1 MRAIYGCRAKGGG
14 RGGRVRWAKNFSD
27 DGRNL
32 WRPRARVPK
41 KSKVRAAFLAFFLL
55 GPDDQIEENVRL
67 DRKHACAKRELCP
80 VG

>member
-1 MRAIYGCRAKGGG
+1 MEAASGSA
-14 RGGRVRWAKNFSD
+14 
-27 DGRNL
+27 
-32 WRPRARVPK
+32 K
-41 KSKVRAAFLAFFLL
+41 KSKVRAAFLAFLLL

>member
-27 DGRNL
+27 GGRNL

-41 KSKVRAAFLAFFLL
+41 KQ
-55 GPDDQIEENVRL
+55 G
-67 DRKHACAKRELCP
+67 ACRVPSIPFAWS
-80 VG
+80 G